1 MGARSMTTDDF
12 RLLLED
18 VLDQSGLVIGPETS
32 AKDVEGW
39 DSLNNLRILLQI
51 EQRYGID
58 LALDEIEVAKNVG
71 DLLDIVNRAL
81 GAADAVTAAH

>member
-1 MGARSMTTDDF
+1 
-12 RLLLED
+12 
-18 VLDQSGLVIGPETS
+18 
-32 AKDVEGW
+32 
-39 DSLNNLRILLQI
+39 LLQI